1 MSESTKD
8 TSPYQLSLKSAASD
22 ELLNTYVIRP
32 LAWLFVR
39 PLLRTRLRPE
49 WIVVFNIILATAA
62 AVLFLR
68 GSATANAVAGALI
81 LAKTLFDGVDGQLAR
96 AKGMVTRLGR
106 FLDSLGDFYTNL
118 LMFLAIGTAAA
129 RASADAT
136 PFWLWLACFWVM
148 TLQCSYFNYY
158 LVAHLTVAGREPA
171 SRTDEGVRR
180 EDEREPRSVRAL
192 QKLYLWTYG
201 WQDALIAGLDG
212 WSGARRLLG
221 EARESWYTDAVA
233 LRLSSF
239 LGLGTLLTPLG
250 LLALLDRLD
259 LFLLFIFGVC
269 NVILLASIV
278 YRVRLA
284 RRLLRGS

>member
-1 MSESTKD
+1 MSESTND
-8 TSPYQLSLKSAASD
+8 TSRYQLSLKSSASD
-22 ELLNTYVIRP
+22 ELLNTHLIRP

-39 PLLRTRLRPE
+39 PLLRTPLRPE
-49 WIVVFNIILATAA
+49 WIVVFNIALATGAA
-62 AVLFLR
+62 LFFLR
-68 GSATANAVAGALI
+68 GSASANALAGVLI

-118 LMFLAIGTAAA
+118 LIFLAIGIAAA
-129 RASADAT
+129 RASGDAT

-158 LVAHLTVAGREPA
+158 LVAHLTVAGRDPA
-171 SRTDEGVRR
+171 SRIDEGIRP
-180 EDEREPRSVRAL
+180 EDEREPRAVRAL

-201 WQDALIAGLDG
+201 WQDSLIAALDG
-212 WSGARRLLG
+212 WLGAKGLLG
-221 EARESWYTDAVA
+221 EDRRTWYTEAVA
-233 LRLSSF
+233 LRISSF

-269 NVILLASIV
+269 NLILLASIA
-278 YRVRLA
+278 YRARLA